1 MVKRFYCD
9 YCDASYPYSVEARKK
24 HSQGHYHQK
33 LKKLHY
39 DHFKTAKE
47 RLEHELQKE
56 KCRNFHSGRQCHYG
70 ESCIYSH
77 LTAVDIE
84 HLKMNVLVEEDQTRL
99 AKLPTLQMK
108 GAEPSTEEWT
118 VRMNSKETETG
129 LQPTELIEEYK
140 SKYKLPSCL
149 KENSDIPQS
158 MIPPSLE
165 SLMTCSFQ
173 DWG

>member
-24 HSQGHYHQK
+24 HDQGHYHQK

-39 DHFKTAKE
+39 DNFQTAKE
-47 RLEHELQKE
+47 RLECELQKE

-77 LTAVDIE
+77 LTAADIE
-84 HLKMNVLVEEDQTRL
+84 HLKKNALIEEENIL
-99 AKLPTLQMK
+99 CLKLPTLQMK
-108 GAEPSTEEWT
+108 GVEPTVEEWKIRLQDKVETCFQSTELQDYT
-118 VRMNSKETETG
+118 SKC
-129 LQPTELIEEYK
+129 
-140 SKYKLPSCL
+140 KLPECL
-149 KENSDIPQS
+149 QENPNVPPSL
-158 MIPPSLE
+158 IPPSLE
-165 SLMTCSFQ
+165 DLLTCNFQ